1 MIAGLSL
8 DFFDDEQGTDDALLT
23 NKNLIDT
30 QEKLGALLDLMP
42 TGLIIHQ
49 LQGILYANQQALA
62 LFEEDAHDIVGK
74 HILDFV
80 EEPMREQSTE
90 MFMSAFQQDKAVRFP
105 EMNLQRPSGARRI
118 LQVTAGRLPW
128 KGTTVIQILLED
140 ITELKWQAEELRR
153 LTFSDPLT
161 GAFNR
166 RFFIQNAE
174 TSLLQSIQEK
184 TAFSLLTFDI
194 DWFKKVNDTYGH
206 LAGDEA
212 LKTIT
217 HVWNET
223 TRHSDDKNRAHDRQ
237 LARIGGE
244 EFAVFFPGLSLPHAR
259 RIAER
264 MRQNLAE
271 TKIQYGDMTFS
282 ISASFGVTTRL
293 DGDKT
298 IDDLMRR
305 ADRALYRAKEN
316 GRNRV
321 ECE

>member
-1 MIAGLSL
+1 MPGSDL

-30 QEKLGALLDLMP
+30 QEKLGTLLDLMP

-49 LQGILYANQQALA
+49 LQGILYANQQALT
-62 LFEEDAHDIVGK
+62 LFEENAHDIVGK

-80 EEPMREQSTE
+80 AEPLREQSTE
-90 MFMSAFQQDKAVRFP
+90 MFMSAFQQDKPVRFP
-105 EMNLQRPSGARRI
+105 EIRLQVPSGAKRI

-128 KGTTVIQILLED
+128 EGTTVIQILFED
-140 ITELKWQAEELRR
+140 ITELKWQAEELRK
-153 LTFSDPLT
+153 LTFNDPLT
-161 GAFNR
+161 GAYNR

-174 TSLLQSIQEK
+174 IALHKSIREK
-184 TAFSLLTFDI
+184 TAFSLLTFDV

-217 HVWNET
+217 RVWNET
-223 TRHSDDKNRAHDRQ
+223 TRHNDDENRRRDRQ

-244 EFAVFFPGLSLPHAR
+244 EFAAFFPDLSLTQAR
-259 RIAER
+259 GIAER
-264 MRQNLAE
+264 MRENLAE
-271 TKIQYGDMTFS
+271 TKIAYDNITFS

-298 IDDLMRR
+298 IDDLIRR
-305 ADRALYRAKEN
+305 GDRALYRAKEN

>member
-1 MIAGLSL
+1 M

-23 NKNLIDT
+23 NQNLIDT
-30 QEKLGALLDLMP
+30 QQKLGTLLDLMP

-62 LFEEDAHDIVGK
+62 LFEETAHDIVGK

-105 EMNLQRPSGARRI
+105 EITLQVPSVKRI

-128 KGTTVIQILLED
+128 EGTTVIQILLED
-140 ITELKWQAEELRR
+140 ITELKWQTEELRR

-174 TSLLQSIQEK
+174 TSLLQSIRDK

-217 HVWNET
+217 RVWKET
-223 TRHSDDKNRAHDRQ
+223 TRHSDDKDRTHDRQ

-244 EFAVFFPGLSLPHAR
+244 EFAVFFPGLSLTQAR
-259 RIAER
+259 GIAER
-264 MRQNLAE
+264 MRQNLAK
-271 TKIQYGDMTFS
+271 TKIHYDDTTFS

-293 DGDKT
+293 DEDKN
-298 IDDLMRR
+298 IDDLIRR

>member
-1 MIAGLSL
+1 M
-8 DFFDDEQGTDDALLT
+8 DFFDDLQGTDDALLT
-23 NKNLIDT
+23 NKTLIDT

-62 LFEEDAHDIVGK
+62 LFEENYHDIIGK

-80 EEPMREQSTE
+80 EDSIREQSTE
-90 MFMSAFQQDKAVRFP
+90 MFMSAFQQDKPVRFP
-105 EMNLQRPSGARRI
+105 EIHLQVPSGVKRI

-128 KGTTVIQILLED
+128 EGTTVIQILLED
-140 ITELKWQAEELRR
+140 ITELKWQAEELRK

-161 GAFNR
+161 GAYNR

-174 TSLLQSIQEK
+174 IALHKSIREEK
-184 TAFSLLTFDI
+184 AFSLLTFDV

-217 HVWNET
+217 RVWNET
-223 TRHSDDKNRAHDRQ
+223 TRHSDDKNRGQDSQ

-244 EFAVFFPGLSLPHAR
+244 EFAVFFPGLSTNQAHG
-259 RIAER
+259 IAER

-271 TKIQYGDMTFS
+271 TKIAYDNITFS

-293 DGDKT
+293 DGDRT
-298 IDDLMRR
+298 IDDLIRR